1 MINKCSRKQKR
12 VTKMAKKYVI
22 GIDFGTQSGRAV
34 LVEADT
40 GREIATAIEVYAHGV
55 IDTYLPD
62 GRTKLGS
69 GWALQHP
76 QDYLDVLGKTIPKVL
91 KIAQVGASN
100 VIGIG
105 IDFTACTV
113 LPIDEQ
119 GTPLCFYEEYTS
131 NPHAYVKLWKHHA
144 AQNEVNELNRI
155 ANERGEM
162 FLKYYG
168 GKVSSE
174 SLIAKIWQ
182 TLNEAPDI
190 YDKADKFMEAG
201 DWIVLQLTGVEKRSS
216 CAAGFKS
223 LWNKEKG
230 FSSREFFQALN
241 LRLENV
247 VDNKLGNEYFP
258 VGYRAGEITQKAA
271 ELTGLKPGT
280 SVAVACVDAHAGVP
294 GAGITEE
301 GQMLMIMGT
310 STCHIV
316 HSAKIK
322 AVSGIFGVVEDGII
336 PGLYCYEA
344 GQCGVG
350 DCFEWFVKNCVPAS
364 YRMEA
369 EKKGMSIHAI
379 LSEKAGKIGPG
390 ESGLIA
396 LDWWNGN
403 RSILVNADLSGAIIG
418 FTLLTKPEEIYRALI
433 EATAYGTKMIIE
445 NYEQS
450 GIPIKEIYVAGGIAE
465 NTLAMQIYA
474 DVINKDIKVSA
485 SSQTA
490 ALGAAIFG
498 AVAAGGSRGGY
509 DYITDAIKSM
519 VKQNSQFYRPIPENV
534 RIYNELY
541 QEYQKLH
548 DYFGRG
554 LNDVMERLKRIKIE
568 QESN

>member
-1 MINKCSRKQKR
+1 
-12 VTKMAKKYVI
+12 MATKYVI

-40 GREIATAIEVYAHGV
+40 GREIATAIKVYTHGV
-55 IDTYLPD
+55 IDRYLPD
-62 GRTKLGS
+62 GTKLGL
-69 GWALQHP
+69 GWALQQP
-76 QDYLDVLGKTIPKVL
+76 QDYIDVLREAIPKVL
-91 KIAQVGASN
+91 KIAQVDGSN

-113 LPIDEQ
+113 LPVDQ
-119 GTPLCFYEEYTS
+119 RGTPLCFYEEYTS
-131 NPHAYVKLWKHHA
+131 NLHAYVKLWKHHA
-144 AQNEVNELNRI
+144 AQDEVNELNRI
-155 ANERGEM
+155 AYERGED

-223 LWNKEKG
+223 LWNKQKG
-230 FSSREFFQALN
+230 FPLKEFFKALDP
-241 LRLENV
+241 RLENV
-247 VDNKLGNEYFP
+247 VDSKLGTDYFP
-258 VGYRAGEITQKAA
+258 VGFKAGEITPKAA
-271 ELTGLKPGT
+271 ELTSLRPGT

-294 GAGITEE
+294 GVGITEE

-316 HSAKIK
+316 HNAQERD
-322 AVSGIFGVVEDGII
+322 VPGIFGVVEDGII

-350 DCFEWFVKNCVPAS
+350 DCFEWFVKNSVPAS
-364 YRMEA
+364 YGMEA
-369 EKKGMSIHAI
+369 EKKGISIHAM
-379 LSEKAGKIGPG
+379 LSEKAGKFGPG

-403 RSILVNADLSGAIIG
+403 RSILANADLSGMIIG

-445 NYEQS
+445 NYERS

-474 DVINKDIKVSA
+474 DVINKDLKVSA

-498 AVAAGGSRGGY
+498 AIAAGSARGGY
-509 DYITDAIKSM
+509 DNITDAVKLM
-519 VKQNSQFYRPIPENV
+519 VKQNEKCYRPISENV
-534 RIYNELY
+534 LIYNELY
-541 QEYQKLH
+541 VEYQKLH
-548 DYFGRG
+548 DYFGKE
-554 LNDVMERLKRIKIE
+554 LNDVMGRLKKIKI
-568 QESN
+568 